1 MFHTKELEY
10 LCNLPPLGVAERVE
24 CKLANITLT
33 NEAITYEVM
42 AALQDIE
49 QNIDNRTLAAWAT
62 FNVALVQYTELPRRS
77 KYLSYLFSMMAGETD
92 SAAWST
98 IRGRF
103 YEMMHGAFSY
113 AGEYSPNP
121 NDIKYLTMTFRV
133 LDHFLYCSY
142 KGLPF
147 PHEHLSTID

>member
-10 LCNLPPLGVAERVE
+10 LCNLPPLGAAERIE

-33 NEAITYEVM
+33 NEAITYEVI
-42 AALQDIE
+42 ASLQDIE
-49 QNIDNRTLAAWAT
+49 QSIDKSTLAAWAA
-62 FNVALVQYTELPRRS
+62 FNVALIQDTELLRRS
-77 KYLSYLFSMMAGETD
+77 KYLGYLFSMMVGETD

-113 AGEYSPNP
+113 TGEYSPYP